1 MPSQAAHGAMPAGPT
16 RGSIGS
22 TKTLSGARF
31 YERRAWVS
39 CCILARSSAS
49 AREQL
54 AALLLTPHLVGN
66 AETWHNPSTHPGE
79 IELEWKPADLESA
92 RARLSACADGL
103 QPGLNHAHTRL
114 AEGSAGCGHG
124 EGSPVAP
131 RAPSGGQDCRGSGAG
146 AQATLRA
153 EEPHEHG
160 LAGFLSA
167 VHTLE
172 LTRMQYKG
180 LTLDIEHIPFD
191 LTSLGSL
198 RVLRVHSQDMLTEK
212 TLEAL
217 LGAKACGSRAALTEL
232 DLSGQHAVAPAL
244 FDSFLSSGAL
254 MHLNL
259 LRLRST
265 ALEVWMAV
273 CAPGCW
279 CRCLCGSCSLAFSSS
294 SASRVLPP
302 LSPCMCVCMY
312 ACMYVC
318 MHACMHT

>member
-1 MPSQAAHGAMPAGPT
+1 M
-16 RGSIGS
+16 
-22 TKTLSGARF
+22 
-31 YERRAWVS
+31 
-39 CCILARSSAS
+39 
-49 AREQL
+49 
-54 AALLLTPHLVGN
+54 
-66 AETWHNPSTHPGE
+66 
-79 IELEWKPADLESA
+79 
-92 RARLSACADGL
+92 
-103 QPGLNHAHTRL
+103 
-114 AEGSAGCGHG
+114 
-124 EGSPVAP
+124 
-131 RAPSGGQDCRGSGAG
+131 
-146 AQATLRA
+146 
-153 EEPHEHG
+153 
-160 LAGFLSA
+160 
-167 VHTLE
+167 HTLE